1 MMVVLFEFEVR
12 EGQADAYFGLA
23 EKLRADLEKID
34 GFVSVERF
42 ESRGT
47 DGKFLSMSLWRDEA
61 AVRAWREAAD
71 HRKGQIMGRTDI
83 LAGYRIRVAEVVR
96 DYSFGE
102 VTPAT

>member
-47 DGKFLSMSLWRDEA
+47 DGKFRSS
-61 AVRAWREAAD
+61 
-71 HRKGQIMGRTDI
+71 
-83 LAGYRIRVAEVVR
+83 
-96 DYSFGE
+96 SC
-102 VTPAT
+102 